1 MAGCAAGGP
10 GGTHA
15 AAGAIGCGAPEGA
28 GSGRAPRFARG
39 HPHLPCGCRC
49 APLSF
54 TESSPRQSNRS
65 GNPLLSRV
73 SWTAIL
79 LHPDPRTPSALL
91 FTGRD
96 VMCRGNTF
104 HLIAPHTPDSPL
116 CLFLH
121 PRLTS
126 GPVIPQAATSNAC
139 NLMGKHVNLV
149 AFHTPGFPLPLLHR
163 PQRHVPGKHIQSYR
177 TSHPRLTSALVD
189 PPHTHLALVFTPQTH
204 TCACCSTPDSHMR
217 LLMHRAHRAAAAAA
231 GAAAALGPAA
241 AARAV
246 GARRRSQ
253 LRDSQR
259 LRQR

>member
-65 GNPLLSRV
+65 GNLLLSRV

-91 FTGRD
+91 FTGRY

-104 HLIAPHTPDSPL
+104 H
-116 CLFLH
+116 H

-126 GPVIPQAATSNAC
+126 V
-139 NLMGKHVNLV
+139 
-149 AFHTPGFPLPLLHR
+149 
-163 PQRHVPGKHIQSYR
+163 
-177 TSHPRLTSALVD
+177 
-189 PPHTHLALVFTPQTH
+189 LVFTPQTH
-204 TCACCSTPDSHMR
+204 IWPCYSTGCNVKCLQPDGETRQSCRISHPRLSSALVSQAATSCAGETHSILSHLTPQTHLCAC
-217 LLMHRAHRAAAAAA
+217 
-231 GAAAALGPAA
+231 
-241 AARAV
+241 
-246 GARRRSQ
+246 
-253 LRDSQR
+253 
-259 LRQR
+259 